1 MLYKRK
7 IQKDINK
14 WLLRDEIIILNGPRQ
29 VGKTSLLELS
39 RAELKHKKI
48 KEDMIF
54 GLNLEDV
61 EILNELNKS
70 PKNILN
76 YIKIKNKK
84 NYFLIDEIQYLD
96 NPSNF
101 LKYLYDEHRD
111 TIKLI
116 ATGSSS
122 LELKAKLQDSL
133 AGRKIVFNI
142 SPLCFEEFLRFKQ
155 AKILDYYN
163 HKDIP
168 AAIQTQFKRYL
179 DEYLLFGG
187 MPKVVLTPNKEDKK
201 ALLKN
206 YVNDYINKD
215 VRSIGKIENLLKFNQ
230 LAKILSNQIGNLL
243 NVNELTNTLNL
254 PRKEIE
260 NYINILEYTFVL
272 HKITPY
278 YKNIRSQIVKMPK
291 IYLFD
296 LGLRNQILNNFVD
309 LSGRTDAGNLFENFI
324 YLELRQN
331 IDKKDIYFY
340 RTIHKAEIDFVF
352 EKNGIVYPIEVKYKS
367 FNKPIDS
374 RVLKSFCKSNK
385 INCKNSYLVNLNLNQ
400 EAPGKMVFLSFVNFS
415 KKME

>member
-14 WLLRDEIIILNGPRQ
+14 WLLKDEIIILNGPRQ
-29 VGKTSLLELS
+29 VGKTSLLELL
-39 RAELKHKKI
+39 REELKRKKI
-48 KEDMIF
+48 KNEMIF
-54 GLNLEDV
+54 DFNLEDI

-111 TIKLI
+111 KIKLI
-116 ATGSSS
+116 VTGSSS

-142 SPLCFEEFLRFKQ
+142 CPLCFEEFLRFK
-155 AKILDYYN
+155 KVKFLDYYN
-163 HKDIP
+163 SKDIP
-168 AAIQTQFKRYL
+168 ATIQAKFKRYL

-187 MPKVVLTPNKEDKK
+187 MPKVVLTSSKENKKI
-201 ALLKN
+201 LLKN
-206 YVNDYINKD
+206 YINDYINKD
-215 VRSIGKIENLLKFNQ
+215 IRAIGKIENLLKFNQ
-230 LAKILSNQIGNLL
+230 LVKILSNQIGNLL
-243 NVNELTNTLNL
+243 NINELTNTLSL

-272 HKITPY
+272 HKINPY
-278 YKNIRSQIVKMPK
+278 YKNIRSQIIKMPK

-324 YLELRQN
+324 YLELKQN
-331 IDKKDIYFY
+331 INKEDIYFY

-352 EKNGIVYPIEVKYKS
+352 ERDGNVYPIEVKYKN
-367 FNKPIDS
+367 FNKLVDS
-374 RVLKSFCKSNK
+374 RILRSFCKSSK
-385 INCKNSYLVNLNLNQ
+385 IKCKNSYLINLNLNQ
-400 EAPGKMVFLSFVNFS
+400 KTSDKIVFLTFINFFERL
-415 KKME
+415 K